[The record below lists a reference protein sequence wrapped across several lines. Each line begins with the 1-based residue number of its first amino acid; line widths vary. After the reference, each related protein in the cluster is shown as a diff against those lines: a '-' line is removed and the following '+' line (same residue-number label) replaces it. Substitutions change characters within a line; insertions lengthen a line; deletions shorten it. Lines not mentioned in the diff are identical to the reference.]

1 MKKLIYKSIGILS
14 ALALSASMTAAAFA
28 ATPPSVSPL
37 THMGYRVGTVTLNGR
52 DYKATFSL
60 GGTTSGGGYS
70 AFDTEARCIRK
81 HQTVSVTF
89 STKEGGYQT
98 RTGGAKTVNGTDYKG
113 VTGITTSYY
122 VKYSGTDTP
131 LSIDS
136 ISATL
141 TATVKNDNGTMA
153 SFNFSAGA

>member
-37 THMGYRVGTVTLNGR
+37 AMGISKGTVRVNGK
-52 DYKATFSL
+52 DYAATFSL
-60 GGTTSGGGYS
+60 GGTASSGGYS
-70 AFDTEARCIRK
+70 SFTTEARCIRAHK
-81 HQTVSVTF
+81 TVSVTF
-89 STKEGGYQT
+89 NTKEGGYQT
-98 RTGGAKTVNGTDYKG
+98 RTGGAKTIYGSDYKG
-113 VTGITTSYY
+113 VTGATTSYH
-122 VKYSGTDTP
+122 VTYSGTDTP
-131 LSIDS
+131 ISIYS

-141 TATVKNDNGTMA
+141 TATVKNENGTTP